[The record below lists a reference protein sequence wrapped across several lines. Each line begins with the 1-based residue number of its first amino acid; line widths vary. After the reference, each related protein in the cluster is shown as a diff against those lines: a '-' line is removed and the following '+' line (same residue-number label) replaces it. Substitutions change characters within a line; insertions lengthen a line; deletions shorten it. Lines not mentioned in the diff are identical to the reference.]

1 MKQIGNASK
10 ALKIH
15 KYYEYEIIKDGCK
28 EMPWNIYQPFNT
40 TSFFTKEEVTLRRWV
55 GMGRSIAECKYQIE
69 NNLLE
74 GDYVI

>member
-1 MKQIGNASK
+1 MKQIENASK

-28 EMPWNIYQPFNT
+28 EMPWNIYQSFNT
-40 TSFFTKEEVTLRRWV
+40 TSFSTKEEVTLRRWV

-69 NNLLE
+69 NNLFE